1 MKRRKDFWLSVVV
14 VVGAVVLIFWGIK
27 ENGGWQTDHSE
38 VPDAVGSISVNNYHY
53 LTVIANSRK
62 IEDQEA
68 FAQEI
73 IHMCQDNSFH
83 SLKFSTSVNGYPT
96 GLDIKV
102 YLKREDI
109 EKEEPVCTIQFVTEE
124 SEKDY
129 DIKNDA
135 DKFHLYLDG
144 EEIEF
149 F

>member
-1 MKRRKDFWLSVVV
+1 MKRGKSFWLSMVI
-14 VVGAVVLIFWGIK
+14 VVGAVVLILLGIK
-27 ENGGWQTDHSE
+27 ENGRWQADHSA
-38 VPDAVGSISVNNYHY
+38 VPDAVGSFSANNYHY

-68 FAQEI
+68 FAREI

-83 SLKFSTSVNGYPT
+83 SLKFSTGINGYPS

-102 YLKREDI
+102 YLMREDI
-109 EKEEPVCTIQFVTEE
+109 EKEEPVCTIRFVTEE